1 MSTAGHPC
9 VRERIP
15 YTPVMPA
22 VARTTREDWI
32 RTGYELLDR
41 GGIEGVK
48 VDRIASVL
56 GASRSGFYHRFDG
69 RRELLDAIVDHW
81 MADGYSLIDRF
92 DHLADPLERYV
103 AIIAGLLTTP
113 RLRNADTALLLLATD
128 DQGFAARRAR
138 VRNDFVVL
146 GGEFLRQS
154 GMNEEIVD
162 ERAAF
167 VWIGYLGVLSEID
180 SMPSLPSDDEM
191 KAMARQLI
199 ERTTA

>member
-1 MSTAGHPC
+1 
-9 VRERIP
+9 
-15 YTPVMPA
+15 MPA

-48 VDRIASVL
+48 VDRIAAVL

-69 RRELLDAIVDHW
+69 RRDLLGAIVDHW
-81 MADGYSLIDRF
+81 MGDGYSLIDRF
-92 DHLADPLERYV
+92 DHLDDPLDRYV

-128 DQGFAARRAR
+128 DEDFAPRRAR

-146 GGEFLRQS
+146 GGELLRQS
-154 GMNEEIVD
+154 GMEEALVD
-162 ERAAF
+162 VRATF

-180 SMPSLPSDDEM
+180 SMPVPPSDDDME
-191 KAMARQLI
+191 AMARRLI
-199 ERTTA
+199 ERAIA